1 MDKVKQLDSDPNG
14 KEKIRKYII
23 TRWSIPFAGFLLA
36 LMGGFSY
43 AWGVFIIPM
52 EERFGWTKA
61 ESTLPFTVFVLV
73 FALFMIP
80 AGRLQDKI
88 GPRKV
93 SAFGAVLF
101 FVSYGLAALVDRF
114 PYPWWLV
121 ITYSLIGGIACGLT
135 YACVAPPARKW
146 FPDKPGLAISFGV
159 SGFGLAALI
168 LAPLKANYLIPI
180 YGIEGTFFI
189 IAVITSSVSLFAA
202 WLIRNPPEGW
212 KPTGWKADNKTG
224 KTITIRQE
232 STPREML
239 GNPLFL
245 IMWSAMALVCAG
257 GLICIGL
264 IPSYGNLTLGLTHTR
279 AALAMSF
286 FAGFNGFGRPIAGL
300 LGDRFGAVQVM
311 IVTYILQAITFLSFH
326 IFAVTLSTLYIAS
339 ALLGWGYAVTLA
351 LFPALNSI
359 CFGTKHLGVNYGIL
373 ITAFGIGGL
382 APAVGSWLFDFTGSY
397 TSTFISAGIMAGISV
412 GLCMIL
418 KKKYALS

>member
-1 MDKVKQLDSDPNG
+1 MDKVKQLNSDPYGNG
-14 KEKIRKYII
+14 KINKYII

-52 EERFGWTKA
+52 EESFGWTKA
-61 ESTLPFTVFVLV
+61 QATLPFTVFVLV
-73 FALFMIP
+73 FAFFMIP

-93 SAFGAVLF
+93 SAFGAIMF
-101 FVSYGLAALVDRF
+101 FIAYGLAALVDRF
-114 PYPWWLV
+114 PYPWYL
-121 ITYSLIGGIACGLT
+121 IMSYSLIGGIACGLT

-146 FPDKPGLAISFGV
+146 FPDRPGLAISFGV

-189 IAVITSSVSLFAA
+189 IAVITSSISLFAA
-202 WLIRNPPEGW
+202 WLIRNPPKGW
-212 KPTGWKADNKTG
+212 KPKGWKAENKTG

-239 GNPLFL
+239 KNPLFI
-245 IMWSAMALVCAG
+245 IMWFAMALVCVG

-264 IPSYGNLTLGLTHTR
+264 IPSYGNMTLQLSSTR
-279 AALAMSF
+279 AALAISF
-286 FAGFNGFGRPIAGL
+286 FAGFNGFGRPIAGF
-300 LGDRFGAVQVM
+300 LGDRFGVVQVM
-311 IVTYILQAITFLSFH
+311 IVTYIIQTITFLFFH
-326 IFAVTLSTLYIAS
+326 VFAVTLSTLYIAS

-351 LFPALNSI
+351 LFPVLNSI

-373 ITAFGIGGL
+373 ITAFGISGL
-382 APAVGSWLFDFTGSY
+382 APAAGSWLFDSTGSY

>member
-1 MDKVKQLDSDPNG
+1 MDKVNRIDAESH
-14 KEKIRKYII
+14 EKRKISKYII
-23 TRWSIPFAGFLLA
+23 SRWSIPFAGFLLA

-52 EERFGWTKA
+52 EESFGWTKA
-61 ESTLPFTVFVLV
+61 EANLPFTVFVLI

-88 GPRKV
+88 GPRRV

-101 FVSYGLAALVDRF
+101 FVSYSLAALVDRF

-146 FPDKPGLAISFGV
+146 FPDKPGLAISVGV
-159 SGFGLAALI
+159 SGFGLAALV
-168 LAPLKANYLIPI
+168 LAPLKAKHLIPN

-189 IAVITSSVSLFAA
+189 IAIITSLVSLFAA
-202 WLIRNPPEGW
+202 WLIRNPPAGW
-212 KPTGWKADNKTG
+212 KPPGWKADNKAE
-224 KTITIRQE
+224 KTIMVKQE
-232 STPREML
+232 STPKEML
-239 GNPLFL
+239 RNPIFM

-264 IPSYGNLTLGLTHTR
+264 IPSYGNLTLGLTPVK
-279 AALAMSF
+279 AALAMSI
-286 FAGFNGFGRPIAGL
+286 FAGFNGLGRPVAGL

-311 IVTYILQAITFLSFH
+311 IVTYIIQTMTFLFFH
-326 IFAVTLSTLYIAS
+326 IFAVSSPTLYIAS

-351 LFPALNSI
+351 LFPALTSI

-382 APAVGSWLFDFTGSY
+382 APAVGSWLFDITGSY
-397 TSTFISAGIMAGISV
+397 STTFISAGIMAGISV
-412 GLCMIL
+412 VLCVVL

>member
-1 MDKVKQLDSDPNG
+1 MDKVNRLDSDSHE
-14 KEKIRKYII
+14 EKKIKKYII
-23 TRWSIPFAGFLLA
+23 SRWSIPFAGFLLA

-52 EERFGWTKA
+52 EESFGWTKA
-61 ESTLPFTVFVLV
+61 QANLPFTVFVLI

-88 GPRKV
+88 GPRRV

-101 FVSYGLAALVDRF
+101 FVSYSLAALVDRF
-114 PYPWWLV
+114 PYTWWLV
-121 ITYSLIGGIACGLT
+121 VTYSVIGGIACGLT

-159 SGFGLAALI
+159 SGFGLAALV
-168 LAPLKANYLIPI
+168 LAPLKAKYLIPN

-189 IAVITSSVSLFAA
+189 IAIITSLVSLFAA
-202 WLIRNPPEGW
+202 WLIRNPPTGW
-212 KPTGWKADNKTG
+212 TPPGWKADNEVG
-224 KTITIRQE
+224 KTIMVRQE
-232 STPREML
+232 VTPKEML
-239 GNPLFL
+239 RNPIFI
-245 IMWSAMALVCAG
+245 IMWFAMALVCAG

-264 IPSYGNLTLGLTHTR
+264 IPSYGNLILGLSPVK
-279 AALAMSF
+279 AALAMSI
-286 FAGFNGFGRPIAGL
+286 FAGFNGFGRPAAGL

-311 IVTYILQAITFLSFH
+311 IITYIIQTITFLLFH
-326 IFAVTLSTLYIAS
+326 IFAVTLPILYIAS

-351 LFPALNSI
+351 LFPALTSI

-382 APAVGSWLFDFTGSY
+382 APAVGSWLFDITGSY
-397 TSTFISAGIMAGISV
+397 TSTFISAGLMAGISV
-412 GLCMIL
+412 VLCVVL

>member
-1 MDKVKQLDSDPNG
+1 MDKVNRLDSDSRL
-14 KEKIRKYII
+14 EKKVKKYIM

-52 EERFGWTKA
+52 EERFGWTKTEA
-61 ESTLPFTVFVLV
+61 NLPFTVFVLI

-80 AGRLQDKI
+80 AGRLQDRI
-88 GPRKV
+88 GPRRV

-101 FVSYGLAALVDRF
+101 FVSYGLSALVDRF

-121 ITYSLIGGIACGLT
+121 LNYSFIGGIACGLT

-159 SGFGLAALI
+159 MGFGLAALV
-168 LAPLKANYLIPI
+168 LAPLKAKHLIPNF
-180 YGIEGTFFI
+180 GIEGTFFI
-189 IAVITSSVSLFAA
+189 IAIITSSVSLFAA
-202 WLIRNPPEGW
+202 WLIRNPPAGW
-212 KPTGWKADNKTG
+212 TPSGWKANNKTEE
-224 KTITIRQE
+224 KIMVRQE

-239 GNPLFL
+239 RNPIFV

-264 IPSYGNLTLGLTHTR
+264 IPSYGNFALGLTPVK
-279 AALAMSF
+279 AALAMSI
-286 FAGFNGFGRPIAGL
+286 FAGFNGFGRPVAGL
-300 LGDRFGAVQVM
+300 LGDKFGAVQVM
-311 IVTYILQAITFLSFH
+311 IVTYIIQTITLLFFH
-326 IFAVTLSTLYIAS
+326 IFAVTLPTLYIAS

-351 LFPALNSI
+351 LFPALTSI

-382 APAVGSWLFDFTGSY
+382 APAVGSWLFDITGSY
-397 TSTFISAGIMAGISV
+397 TSTFISAGIMAGVSV
-412 GLCMIL
+412 ILCVVL
-418 KKKYALS
+418 KRKYSLS

>member
-1 MDKVKQLDSDPNG
+1 MNKVNLLDSDSHE
-14 KEKIRKYII
+14 EKKIKKYVI

-52 EERFGWTKA
+52 EESFGWTKA
-61 ESTLPFTVFVLV
+61 EATLPFTVFVLI

-88 GPRKV
+88 GPRRV

-121 ITYSLIGGIACGLT
+121 VTYSVIGGIACGLT

-159 SGFGLAALI
+159 SGFGLAALV
-168 LAPLKANYLIPI
+168 LAPLKAKHLIPN

-189 IAVITSSVSLFAA
+189 IAIITSLVSLFAA
-202 WLIRNPPEGW
+202 WLIRNPPAGW
-212 KPTGWKADNKTG
+212 TPPGWKADNKIG
-224 KTITIRQE
+224 KTIMVRQE
-232 STPREML
+232 STPKEML
-239 GNPLFL
+239 GNPLFM
-245 IMWSAMALVCAG
+245 IMWLAMALVCAG

-264 IPSYGNLTLGLTHTR
+264 IPSYGNLILGLTPVK
-279 AALAMSF
+279 AALAMSI
-286 FAGFNGFGRPIAGL
+286 FASFNGFGRPVAGL
-300 LGDRFGAVQVM
+300 LGDKFGAVKVM
-311 IVTYILQAITFLSFH
+311 IITYIIQTITFLFFH
-326 IFAVTLSTLYIAS
+326 IFAVSSSTLYIAS

-351 LFPALNSI
+351 LFPALTSI
-359 CFGTKHLGVNYGIL
+359 CF
-373 ITAFGIGGL
+373 FGIGGL
-382 APAVGSWLFDFTGSY
+382 APAVGSRLFDITGSY
-397 TSTFISAGIMAGISV
+397 TSTFVSAGIMAGISV
-412 GLCMIL
+412 VLCVVL
-418 KKKYALS
+418 KKKYTLS

>member
-1 MDKVKQLDSDPNG
+1 MNKASRIDPESHEE
-14 KEKIRKYII
+14 KKIRKYVT
-23 TRWSIPFAGFLLA
+23 TRWSIPFAGF
-36 LMGGFSY
+36 
-43 AWGVFIIPM
+43 M

-61 ESTLPFTVFVLV
+61 EATLPFTVFVLI

-101 FVSYGLAALVDRF
+101 FISYGLAALVDRF

-121 ITYSLIGGIACGLT
+121 ITYSVIGGIACGLT

-159 SGFGLAALI
+159 SGFGLAALVI
-168 LAPLKANYLIPI
+168 APLKADYLIPTH
-180 YGIEGTFFI
+180 GIEGTFFI
-189 IAVITSSVSLFAA
+189 IAIITSLVSLFAA
-202 WLIRNPPEGW
+202 WLIRNPPAGW
-212 KPTGWKADNKTG
+212 TPPGWEADNKVR
-224 KTITIRQE
+224 KTIMMRQE
-232 STPREML
+232 STPKEML
-239 GNPLFL
+239 KNPIFI
-245 IMWSAMALVCAG
+245 IMWLAMAFVCAG

-264 IPSYGNLTLGLTHTR
+264 IPSYGNLTLGLTPVK
-279 AALAMSF
+279 AALAMSI
-286 FAGFNGFGRPIAGL
+286 FAGFNGFGRPVAGL

-311 IVTYILQAITFLSFH
+311 IVTYIIQTMTFLFFH
-326 IFAVTLSTLYIAS
+326 IFAVTLPTLYIAS

-351 LFPALNSI
+351 LFPSLNSI
-359 CFGTKHLGVNYGIL
+359 CFGIKHLGINYGIL

-382 APAVGSWLFDFTGSY
+382 APAVGSWLFDISGSY
-397 TSTFISAGIMAGISV
+397 TSTFVSAGVMAGISV
-412 GLCMIL
+412 VLCVVL

>member
-1 MDKVKQLDSDPNG
+1 MDKVNRLDSELQG
-14 KEKIRKYII
+14 ERKVREYII

-61 ESTLPFTVFVLV
+61 EATLPFTVFVLI

-88 GPRKV
+88 GPRRV
-93 SAFGAVLF
+93 SAVGAVLF

-121 ITYSLIGGIACGLT
+121 VTYSLIGGIACGLT

-146 FPDKPGLAISFGV
+146 FPDKPGLAISFAV
-159 SGFGLAALI
+159 MGFGLAALVF
-168 LAPLKANYLIPI
+168 APLKAEYLIPI

-189 IAVITSSVSLFAA
+189 IAIITSVICLFAA
-202 WLIRNPPEGW
+202 WLIRNPPAGW
-212 KPTGWKADNKTG
+212 TPSEWETGNEVG
-224 KTITIRQE
+224 KTTMVRQE
-232 STPREML
+232 STPKEML
-239 GNPLFL
+239 RNPIFM
-245 IMWSAMALVCAG
+245 IMWLAMALVCAG

-264 IPSYGNLTLGLTHTR
+264 IPSYGNLILGLTPTK
-279 AALAMSF
+279 AALAISI
-286 FAGFNGFGRPIAGL
+286 FAGFNGFGRPVAGF
-300 LGDRFGAVQVM
+300 LGDKFGIVWVM
-311 IVTYILQAITFLSFH
+311 ILTYIIQTITFLFFH
-326 IFAVTLSTLYIAS
+326 IFAVSSPTLYIAS

-351 LFPALNSI
+351 LFPTLTSI
-359 CFGTKHLGVNYGIL
+359 CFGVKHLGINYGIV

-382 APAVGSWLFDFTGSY
+382 APAVGSRIFDVTGSY
-397 TSTFISAGIMAGISV
+397 TPAFLSAGIMAGIGMV
-412 GLCMIL
+412 LCVVL